1 MTEETENEETEAP
14 EEREPMTKER
24 FAKLTADEVA
34 ALTPEQI
41 AELQASMVNKSPD
54 VAAMAFKKCTR
65 SGKDAHS
72 KGPLIKRHSVEFQM
86 DGASCAPDV
95 YVNDEGE
102 YFDFMVTMRSLSP
115 QEEDNVMA
123 GVKIATAGT
132 VPLKLVLASLYAIN
146 GEPIKKNQKDVI
158 WASFGQGGRQICQMQ
173 FARIGS
179 ASEAALGKSLSASSM
194 A

>member
-1 MTEETENEETEAP
+1 MTEENQETEAP

-24 FAKLTADEVA
+24 FATLTK
-34 ALTPEQI
+34 EQI
-41 AELQASMVNKSPD
+41 EAMTEEELKELQASLVNKSPD

-65 SGKDAHS
+65 SGKDARS
-72 KGPLIKRHSVEFQM
+72 KGALIKRHEVTFQM
-86 DGASCAPDV
+86 DGASCAPEV
-95 YVNDEGE
+95 YMDEEGDH
-102 YFDFMVTMRSLSP
+102 FDFMVTMRSLSP
-115 QEEDNVMA
+115 QEEDTVMA

-146 GEPIKKNQKDVI
+146 GEPIKQNQKDVI

-179 ASEAALGKSLSASSM
+179 ASEAALGKSLSGSSM
-194 A
+194 G